1 MNAMILSAQFWPAF
15 RDEKV
20 KLPDELQ
27 SHLDSYTKDF
37 ETQKQNRTLV
47 WKPHLGENLIS
58 FLFHFL
64 FNTFFP

>member
-58 FLFHFL
+58 FFIPLL
-64 FNTFFP
+64 I